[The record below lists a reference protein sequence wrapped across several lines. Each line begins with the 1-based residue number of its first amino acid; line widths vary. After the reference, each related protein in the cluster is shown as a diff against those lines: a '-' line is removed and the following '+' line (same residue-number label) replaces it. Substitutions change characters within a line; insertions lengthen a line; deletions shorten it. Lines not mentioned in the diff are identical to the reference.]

1 MARRKRRSDHRK
13 EVRSPE
19 ERPVG
24 TGLVSVAWIVGGAV
38 ILLGVL
44 FALLLMGARPL
55 SAQGLADFDYENLSL
70 RGVMLEGGIVFPSGV
85 ESTGSFG
92 MRADLG
98 FLGPGVR
105 VNAGLSR
112 WSSSLRRSEV
122 NALEERVEDLVQG
135 ETGSRP
141 TVNLGQITLS
151 DVALNVDA
159 HVVWRVPPGFL
170 TYAGAGGTAH
180 VLRGGGS
187 AIEDTF
193 VQDLLNSIRAGLNL
207 HAGVEVPLSRQFRL
221 VGESRYELVQS
232 FSYLQLRLGGQVMW
246 GGWAPGE
253 EG

>member
-1 MARRKRRSDHRK
+1 MARRKRRSDQRK
-13 EVRSPE
+13 EVRRPE
-19 ERPVG
+19 ERPIG
-24 TGLVSVAWIVGGAV
+24 TGLVGVAWIVGGAV

-44 FALLLMGARPL
+44 FALLLMGARPAA
-55 SAQGLADFDYENLSL
+55 AQGLADFDYENLSF
-70 RGVMLEGGIVFPSGV
+70 RGVMLEGGAVFPSGV

-105 VNAGLSR
+105 VTAGLSR

-122 NALEERVEDLVQG
+122 RALEERVEELVQA

-141 TVNLGQITLS
+141 TVNLGQISLS
-151 DVALNVDA
+151 DVAVNADA

-180 VLRGGGS
+180 VLRGGGA

-193 VQDLLNSIRAGLNL
+193 IQDLLNAIRAGVNV
-207 HAGVEVPLSRQFRL
+207 HAGVEVPLTRQFRL
-221 VGESRYELVQS
+221 VGETRYELVQS
-232 FSYLQLRLGGQVMW
+232 FSYLQFRLGGQVTW
-246 GGWAPGE
+246 GGWAAGE